1 MSTAE
6 MFLEEALDA
15 PHIARGLEIYWLTVM
30 GLNVRVGI
38 RRGKDRS
45 RALLLLNG
53 IGASLEVLETF
64 INAMDD
70 VEIIIFDMPGAGK
83 SDTQRFPW
91 LMRSYA
97 RLTSKVLDQLGYDRV
112 DVLGLSWG
120 GALAQQFARQ
130 YAHRCRKLV
139 LCATGSGSSMFPGRP
154 VALLKM
160 MSPRR
165 YLDKNYMQRIAGDL
179 YGGRMREDPALVE
192 EHAGKMQAPS
202 NRGYYYQVLAL
213 ATWSSLHWLHKVA
226 APTLIIHGTDD
237 PIIPPV
243 NARIMASRIPNA
255 ELWLMD
261 CGHLFMLTMA
271 DVIAPEITHFLRRE
285 SVERR

>member
-6 MFLEEALDA
+6 MILEHEIEA

-30 GLNVRVGI
+30 GLNVRVGL
-38 RRGKDRS
+38 RRGS
-45 RALLLLNG
+45 NGGQPLLLLNG
-53 IGASLEVLETF
+53 IGASLEVLESF
-64 INAMDD
+64 INAMPETE
-70 VEIIIFDMPGAGK
+70 VIIFDMPGAGK
-83 SDTQRFPW
+83 SDTPVLPW

-97 RLTSKVLDQLGYDRV
+97 RLTAKVLDQLGYGSV

-130 YAHRCRKLV
+130 YPQRCQKLV

-154 VALLKM
+154 GTFFKM

-165 YLDKNYMQRIAGDL
+165 YLDKKYMSRIAGEL
-179 YGGRMREDPALVE
+179 YGGRMRNDPTLVE
-192 EHAGKMQAPS
+192 EHAGKVQATS
-202 NRGYYYQVLAL
+202 NRGYYYQVLAM
-213 ATWSSLHWLHKVA
+213 ATWSSLHWLHRIV

-271 DVIAPEITHFLRRE
+271 DVVAPEITNFLRR
-285 SVERR
+285 

>member
-1 MSTAE
+1 MSTSE
-6 MFLEEALDA
+6 MMVIESELDS

-30 GLNVRVGI
+30 GMNIRVGI
-38 RRGKDRS
+38 RRGSNRGKP
-45 RALLLLNG
+45 LLLLNG

-64 INAMDD
+64 INAMGDTE
-70 VEIIIFDMPGAGK
+70 VIIFDMPGAGK
-83 SDTQRFPW
+83 SDTPILPW
-91 LMRSYA
+91 LMRQYA
-97 RLTSKVLDQLGYDRV
+97 RLTSKVLDQLGYDIV

-130 YAHRCRKLV
+130 YPQRCRRLV

-154 VALLKM
+154 RTLLKM

-165 YLDKNYMQRIAGDL
+165 YLDKKYMSRIAGDL
-179 YGGRMREDPALVE
+179 YGGRMRKDASLVE
-192 EHAGKMQAPS
+192 QHASKVQAPS

-213 ATWSSLHWLHKVA
+213 ATWSSLHWLHKIVS
-226 APTLIIHGTDD
+226 PTLIIHGLDD

-243 NARIMASRIPNA
+243 NARIMASRIPDA

-271 DVIAPEITHFLRRE
+271 DVIAPEIMSFLR
-285 SVERR
+285 